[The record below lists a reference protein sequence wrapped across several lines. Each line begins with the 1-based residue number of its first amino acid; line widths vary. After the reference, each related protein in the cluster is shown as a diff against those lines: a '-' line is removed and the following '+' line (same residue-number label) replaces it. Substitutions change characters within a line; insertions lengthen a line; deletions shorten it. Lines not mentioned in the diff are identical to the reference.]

1 MSLTWPL
8 KNWRRRQLKC
18 DIFPSAWSAFCS
30 AVSERTAAGTD
41 FLFVAEEET
50 AEKELKNILPVS
62 AENVFSSVESAVMS
76 AAGFAIAGKTP
87 WLIGRASDIAGRGYA
102 HIREVIAQTGLPVRI
117 VAFDGGISCRHEGA
131 SVQMLEDTALMRAM
145 PRMNVLVPSDM
156 RTVAD
161 IIENSAGITSPFYMR
176 LDSSAIPAKYSD
188 SSEPFHPGGARIVRE
203 GSCVTICTCGA
214 MLGRAL
220 RAAEKLEIQNI
231 SAEVIDCYS
240 IKPFAENVLL
250 SSVRR
255 TGCCVAAS
263 EESASGGLFAAVAEC
278 LGRTYPV
285 PLRSVSVGD
294 CFVNS
299 GAYDELCEYYGLT
312 SKEIVDA
319 AAQVWALRRR

>member
-1 MSLTWPL
+1 M
-8 KNWRRRQLKC
+8 RY
-18 DIFPSAWSAFCS
+18 DMFPSALSAFCS
-30 AVSERTAAGTD
+30 VISERTAAGAD
-41 FLFVAEEET
+41 FLFVAEEKT
-50 AEKELKNILPVS
+50 AEKELKTILPLS
-62 AENVFSSVESAVMS
+62 AGNVFSSVESAVMS
-76 AAGFAIAGKTP
+76 AAGLAIAGKRP
-87 WLIGRASDIAGRGYA
+87 WLIGRASDLAGRAYA
-102 HIREVIAQTGLPVRI
+102 HIREVIARTGLPVRI
-117 VAFDGGISCRHEGA
+117 VAFDGGISCEHEGA

-145 PRMNVLVPSDM
+145 PCMNVLVPSD
-156 RTVAD
+156 RETIAD
-161 IIENSAGITSPFYMR
+161 ITADSDGITSPFYMR
-176 LDSSAIPAKYSD
+176 LDSSAIPAKYDD
-188 SSEPFHPGGARIVRE
+188 SSEPFHIGGARIVRE

-220 RAAEKLEIQNI
+220 WAAEKLEIQNI

-255 TGCCVAAS
+255 TGCCVTAA
-263 EESASGGLFAAVAEC
+263 EESASGGLFSAVAEC

-285 PLRSVSVGD
+285 PLRSVSVGGG
-294 CFVNS
+294 FVDS

>member
-1 MSLTWPL
+1 M
-8 KNWRRRQLKC
+8 KY
-18 DIFPSAWSAFCS
+18 DMFPSALSAFCS
-30 AVSERTAAGTD
+30 AVSECAADGMD
-41 FLFVAEEET
+41 FLFVAEET
-50 AEKELKNILPVS
+50 AERELKDILPIS
-62 AENVFSSVESAVMS
+62 AENIFSSVESAVMS
-76 AAGFAIAGKTP
+76 AAGFAIAGKKP
-87 WLIGRASDIAGRGYA
+87 WLTGRVSDMAGRGYA
-102 HIREVIAQTGLPVRI
+102 HIRQVIAQTGLPVRI
-117 VAFDGGISCRHEGA
+117 VAFDGGISSAHEGA
-131 SVQMLEDTALMRAM
+131 SVQMLEDTAVMRAM
-145 PRMNVLVPSDM
+145 PCMNVLVPSDKK
-156 RTVAD
+156 TLTD
-161 IIENSAGITSPFYMR
+161 IIKSSDGITSPFYMR
-176 LDSSAIPAKYSD
+176 LDASAVPAENDDTSGA
-188 SSEPFHPGGARIVRE
+188 FHMDGARIVRE

-220 RAAEKLEIQNI
+220 RAAEKLEIHNI

-255 TGCCVAAS
+255 TGCCVAAA

-285 PLRSVSVGD
+285 PLRSVSVGN
-294 CFVNS
+294 CFVDS